1 MVVKLL
7 LKALTE
13 RCKNEYSTTEK
24 VVGKWIDGKPLYEK
38 AFVFTTATGLQQWH
52 EVNHNIQNID
62 KIFVKNGYLF
72 NADDTATAILSIP
85 DYRTQIGANF
95 GVTVWYKN
103 MPTSIEGHNHKV
115 GIKEDKAIR
124 NYEVDT
130 VEEPEGSH
138 LRWFPSY
145 RNKVRTKIK

>member
-1 MVVKLL
+1 MEKIYARLIQ
-7 LKALTE
+7 KQAIN
-13 RCKNEYSTTEK
+13 KNT
-24 VVGKWIDGKPLYEK
+24 GKPWALED
-38 AFVFTTATGLQQWH
+38 VPERQR
-52 EVNHNIQNID
+52 EV
-62 KIFVKNGYLF
+62 VREVLE
-72 NADDTATAILSIP
+72 SI
-85 DYRTQIGANF
+85 F
-95 GVTVWYKN
+95 GVTVQYKN

-138 LRWFPSY
+138 LRWFSSY

>member
-1 MVVKLL
+1 
-7 LKALTE
+7 
-13 RCKNEYSTTEK
+13 
-24 VVGKWIDGKPLYEK
+24 
-38 AFVFTTATGLQQWH
+38 
-52 EVNHNIQNID
+52 
-62 KIFVKNGYLF
+62 
-72 NADDTATAILSIP
+72 
-85 DYRTQIGANF
+85 
-95 GVTVWYKN
+95 

-138 LRWFPSY
+138 LRWFSSY